1 MSDANPQE
9 LEVLAEASRLLT
21 STLDLAEV
29 LDRLADIARTRL
41 ETDVARIWLLDEEG
55 EVLRLAAHKGR
66 VRSPLPARE
75 QVATRSSLVGWVF
88 THRKPLALADVQQ
101 DRRLEKRD
109 WFKAEGFASLLC
121 VPILLDGDVIGI
133 LSGMTRQ
140 RREFRAPDVALAEAL
155 TASAAVAVRNARLHS
170 ETVRRLAEIEAFQRV
185 ASDTLSS
192 PDVVTAL
199 EAVVREI
206 PALLRSDGAACSRV
220 DPRTGALE
228 TVTTVGAGGRAMQPM
243 RLDPG
248 HGLAGLVLR
257 EKRPLC
263 TDDYFADTRFER
275 PPAVADWA
283 TAEGVVSMITVP
295 VSDAAGEPI
304 ALLWAFNRSA
314 RPFTGRDEA
323 TLTGLARQAALA
335 MDNARL
341 VGDLRRTLEELQAAQ
356 DTLVRGATLRAVGEL
371 AAGAAH
377 HLNNLMA
384 VVLGRSQ
391 LLLYR
396 NRDPEMGSALRTIER
411 AALDAADTVRR
422 IQAFSRAGH
431 GASAAVVDLNDTVRE
446 SIDLTRARW
455 EHEAQVRGA
464 QIELVFEPGALPP
477 VSGRNAELREVLTNL
492 ILNAVDA
499 LPRGGRLLI
508 RTWDE
513 PGRALVSITDSG
525 PGMPEDV
532 RGRAFE
538 PFFTTKGV
546 RRLGL
551 GLAVAYGL
559 VSGHGGDIALESG
572 EGRGTT
578 VTFWI
583 PAEARVE
590 AGAPLGRGGNGGR
603 HGRILVVDDEADV
616 REVLADVLLSHG
628 HSVTL
633 AGGGQE
639 ALACLERD
647 PFDLV
652 ITDLGMPD
660 VNGWDVARAVKSGRQ
675 GLPVL
680 LLTGWADAE
689 EAGVGRVDAVI
700 KKPFDMTKLAAA
712 VSAALG
718 PAVG

>member
-1 MSDANPQE
+1 M
-9 LEVLAEASRLLT
+9 
-21 STLDLAEV
+21 
-29 LDRLADIARTRL
+29 
-41 ETDVARIWLLDEEG
+41 
-55 EVLRLAAHKGR
+55 
-66 VRSPLPARE
+66 
-75 QVATRSSLVGWVF
+75 
-88 THRKPLALADVQQ
+88 
-101 DRRLEKRD
+101 
-109 WFKAEGFASLLC
+109 
-121 VPILLDGDVIGI
+121 
-133 LSGMTRQ
+133 
-140 RREFRAPDVALAEAL
+140 ALAEAL
-155 TASAAVAVRNARLHS
+155 TASAAVAVRNARLYS
-170 ETVRRLAEIEAFQRV
+170 ETVRRLGEIEAFQRV
-185 ASDTLSS
+185 AADTLSS
-192 PDVVTAL
+192 PDPITVL
-199 EAVVREI
+199 DAVVREI
-206 PALLRSDGAACSRV
+206 PGLLHADGAACARLE
-220 DPRTGALE
+220 PRTGALE
-228 TVTTVGAGGRAMQPM
+228 LAADAGTRVRTAAPV
-243 RLDPG
+243 RVDPG
-248 HGLAGLVLR
+248 ERVAALLLR
-257 EKRPLC
+257 EKRALRS
-263 TDDYFADTRFER
+263 DDWQADPRFER
-275 PPAVADWA
+275 PPALADWA
-283 TAEGVVSMITVP
+283 SAEGMVSMITVP
-295 VSDAAGEPI
+295 VTDADGE
-304 ALLWAFNRSA
+304 AVAVLCAFHRTP
-314 RPFTGRDEA
+314 RPFDGRDEA
-323 TLTGLARQAALA
+323 TLTALGRQAALA

-341 VGDLRRTLEELQAAQ
+341 VGDLRRTLDELQAAQ

-396 NRDPEMGSALRTIER
+396 NRDPENGSALRTIER

-422 IQAFSRAGH
+422 IQVFSRAGH
-431 GASAAVVDLNDTVRE
+431 GASAAPVDLNATVRE
-446 SIDLTRARW
+446 SIDLTRSRW

-464 QIELVFEPGALPP
+464 RIDLAFEPGPLPSI
-477 VSGRNAELREVLTNL
+477 SGRNSELREVVTNL

-499 LPRGGRLLI
+499 LPRGRARRPSARWG
-508 RTWDE
+508 E
-513 PGRALVSITDSG
+513 PGRAVVSIADSG
-525 PGMPEDV
+525 PGMSEDV

-559 VSGHGGDIALESG
+559 VSGHGGDIALESA

-578 VTFWI
+578 VVFWV
-583 PAEARVE
+583 PATALEE
-590 AGAPLGRGGNGGR
+590 AGAPPLASNGER

-616 REVLADVLLSHG
+616 REVLADVLLAQG

-647 PFDLV
+647 LFDLV

-680 LLTGWADAE
+680 LLTGWADAV

-712 VSAALG
+712 VNSALATRGVMRISTLFSVSSPRRMKRPMKSG
-718 PAVG
+718 TSIQYLRR

>member
-1 MSDANPQE
+1 MTDPSPQE
-9 LEVLAEASRLLT
+9 LEILAEASRLLT

-29 LDRLADIARTRL
+29 LDHLADIARTRL
-41 ETDVARIWLLDEEG
+41 ETEVARIWLLDEAG
-55 EVLRLAAHKGR
+55 LVLSLAAHKGR

-75 QVATRSSLVGWVF
+75 QVATGSSLVGWVC
-88 THRKPLALADVQQ
+88 TNRRPLALVDVQQ
-101 DRRLEKRD
+101 DPRLEKRA

-121 VPILLDGDVIGI
+121 VPILLGEEVIGI
-133 LSGMTRQ
+133 LSCMTRQ
-140 RREFRAPDVALAEAL
+140 RREFRSPEIALAEAL
-155 TASAAVAVRNARLHS
+155 TASAAVAVRNARLHA

-185 ASDTLSS
+185 AADTLCS

-206 PALLRSDGAACSRV
+206 PILLRSDGAACSRV

-228 TVTTVGAGGRAMQPM
+228 TVTTVGTRVRSLQPL
-243 RLDPG
+243 RLEPG
-248 HGLAGLVLR
+248 HGLAGLALR
-257 EKRPLC
+257 EKRSLR
-263 TDDYFADTRFER
+263 TDDYFADPRFTR
-275 PPAVADWA
+275 PPAIADWA
-283 TAEGVVSMITVP
+283 HAEGIVSMVTVP
-295 VSDAAGEPI
+295 VTDAAGDPI
-304 ALLWAFNRSA
+304 ALLWAFNRSP
-314 RPFTGRDEA
+314 RPFTPRDET
-323 TLTGLARQAALA
+323 TLTGLARQAALV

-431 GASAAVVDLNDTVRE
+431 GASSAPVDLNETVRE
-446 SIDLTRARW
+446 SIDLTRSRW
-455 EHEAQVRGA
+455 EHEAHVRGA
-464 QIELVFEPGALPP
+464 RIEMAFEPGSLPP
-477 VSGRNAELREVLTNL
+477 ISGRKAELREVLASL

-499 LPRGGRLLI
+499 LPRGGRLVI
-508 RTWDE
+508 RTWGE
-513 PGRALVSITDSG
+513 PGRACVSVADSG
-525 PGMPEDV
+525 SGMPEEV

-559 VSGHGGDIALESG
+559 VSTHGGDIALDSG

-583 PAEARVE
+583 PVPVE
-590 AGAPLGRGGNGGR
+590 ADTPSPGRGNGGR
-603 HGRILVVDDEADV
+603 QGRILVVDDEADV

-628 HSVTL
+628 HTVTL

-647 PFDLV
+647 AFDLV

-660 VNGWDVARAVKSGRQ
+660 VNGWDVAHAVKSGRQ

-680 LLTGWADAE
+680 LLTGWADAV

-700 KKPFDMTKLAAA
+700 KKPFDTTKLAAV

-718 PAVG
+718 PAPE

>member
-1 MSDANPQE
+1 MSDVNPQE
-9 LEVLAEASRLLT
+9 LEVLAEASRLLI

-29 LDRLADIARTRL
+29 LDRLADIARNRL
-41 ETDVARIWLLDEEG
+41 ETDVARIWLLDEAG

-66 VRSPLPARE
+66 IRSPLPARE

-140 RREFRAPDVALAEAL
+140 RREFRAPEVALAEAL

-228 TVTTVGAGGRAMQPM
+228 TVTTVGARGRAMQPM

-257 EKRPLC
+257 EKRPLR
-263 TDDYFADTRFER
+263 TDDYFADTRFGR

-283 TAEGVVSMITVP
+283 TAEGVVSVVTVP
-295 VSDAAGEPI
+295 VTDAAGEPI
-304 ALLWAFNRSA
+304 ALLWAFNRSP

-341 VGDLRRTLEELQAAQ
+341 VGDLRHTLEELQAAQ

-384 VVLGRSQ
+384 VVRGRSQ

-431 GASAAVVDLNDTVRE
+431 GAAAPA
-446 SIDLTRARW
+446 SISSPHRAS
-455 EHEAQVRGA
+455 GA
-464 QIELVFEPGALPP
+464 
-477 VSGRNAELREVLTNL
+477 
-492 ILNAVDA
+492 
-499 LPRGGRLLI
+499 
-508 RTWDE
+508 
-513 PGRALVSITDSG
+513 SG
-525 PGMPEDV
+525 PGSRSPTPSQAPT
-532 RGRAFE
+532 GA
-538 PFFTTKGV
+538 TS
-546 RRLGL
+546 RLS
-551 GLAVAYGL
+551 A
-559 VSGHGGDIALESG
+559 
-572 EGRGTT
+572 
-578 VTFWI
+578 
-583 PAEARVE
+583 
-590 AGAPLGRGGNGGR
+590 
-603 HGRILVVDDEADV
+603 
-616 REVLADVLLSHG
+616 
-628 HSVTL
+628 
-633 AGGGQE
+633 
-639 ALACLERD
+639 
-647 PFDLV
+647 
-652 ITDLGMPD
+652 
-660 VNGWDVARAVKSGRQ
+660 ARA
-675 GLPVL
+675 
-680 LLTGWADAE
+680 
-689 EAGVGRVDAVI
+689 
-700 KKPFDMTKLAAA
+700 
-712 VSAALG
+712 
-718 PAVG
+718 PAPP

>member
-1 MSDANPQE
+1 MSDPSPQE
-9 LEVLAEASRLLT
+9 LEVLAEATRLLT

-29 LDRLADIARTRL
+29 LDRLAALARTRL
-41 ETDVARIWLLDEEG
+41 ETEVARIWLLDEAS
-55 EVLRLAAHKGR
+55 EVLRLAAHQGR
-66 VRSPLPARE
+66 IRSPLPATE
-75 QVATRSSLVGWVF
+75 QVATRSSLVGWVL
-88 THRKPLALADVQQ
+88 TNGKPLVLADVQQ
-101 DRRLEKRD
+101 DRRLEKRA

-121 VPILLDGDVIGI
+121 VPILLDEEVIGI
-133 LSGMTRQ
+133 LACMTRE
-140 RREFRAPDVALAEAL
+140 RREFRSPEVALAEAL

-199 EAVVREI
+199 GAVVREI
-206 PALLRSDGAACSRV
+206 PTLLRSDGAACSRV
-220 DPRTGALE
+220 DARTGTLE
-228 TVTTVGAGGRAMQPM
+228 TVTTAGTRVRVAQPV
-243 RLDPG
+243 RLEPG
-248 HGLAGLVLR
+248 HGLAGLALR
-257 EKRPLC
+257 EKRPQR
-263 TDDYFADTRFER
+263 TDDYFADSRFER
-275 PPAVADWA
+275 PPAIAEWA
-283 TAEGVVSMITVP
+283 RAEGVVSMVAVP
-295 VSDAAGEPI
+295 VTDAAGEPI
-304 ALLWAFNRSA
+304 ALLWAFNRSP

-323 TLTGLARQAALA
+323 TLTALARQAALA

-341 VGDLRRTLEELQAAQ
+341 VGDLRGTLEELQAAQ

-396 NRDPEMGSALRTIER
+396 NRDPEMGVALRTIER

-431 GASAAVVDLNDTVRE
+431 GASAAPVDLNETVRE

-464 QIELVFEPGALPP
+464 RIEMTFEPGVLPP
-477 VSGRNAELREVLTNL
+477 ISGRNAELREVLTNL

-499 LPRGGRLLI
+499 LPRGGRLTI
-508 RTWDE
+508 RTWSE
-513 PGRALVSITDSG
+513 PGRAVVSVADSG
-525 PGMPEDV
+525 PGMPAET

-559 VSGHGGDIALESG
+559 VSSHGGDIALESG

-583 PAEARVE
+583 PAAVAAE
-590 AGAPLGRGGNGGR
+590 AGAPAKGAADGER

-616 REVLADVLLSHG
+616 REVLADVLASQG
-628 HSVTL
+628 HTVTL

-639 ALACLERD
+639 ALAYLERD

-675 GLPVL
+675 ELPVL
-680 LLTGWADAE
+680 LLTGWADAVE
-689 EAGVGRVDAVI
+689 TGVGRVDAVI
-700 KKPFDMTKLAAA
+700 KKPFDMTKLAA
-712 VSAALG
+712 VVNAALG
-718 PAVG
+718 PASE

>member
-1 MSDANPQE
+1 MSDPSPQE
-9 LEVLAEASRLLT
+9 LEVLAEATRLLT

-29 LDRLADIARTRL
+29 LDRLAALARTRL
-41 ETDVARIWLLDEEG
+41 ETEVARIWLLDEAG
-55 EVLRLAAHKGR
+55 DVLRLAAHQGR
-66 VRSPLPARE
+66 IRSPLPARE
-75 QVATRSSLVGWVF
+75 QVATRSSLVGWVL
-88 THRKPLALADVQQ
+88 THRKPLVLADVQQ
-101 DRRLEKRD
+101 DRRLEKRA

-121 VPILLDGDVIGI
+121 VPILLDDEVIGI
-133 LSGMTRQ
+133 LACMTREH
-140 RREFRAPDVALAEAL
+140 REFRAPEVALAEAL
-155 TASAAVAVRNARLHS
+155 TASAAVAVRNARLHT
-170 ETVRRLAEIEAFQRV
+170 ETVRRLDEIEAFQRV

-199 EAVVREI
+199 GAVVREI
-206 PALLRSDGAACSRV
+206 PTLLRSDGAACSRV

-228 TVTTVGAGGRAMQPM
+228 TVTTAGTRVRVVQPL
-243 RLDPG
+243 RLEPD
-248 HGLAGLVLR
+248 HGLAGLALR
-257 EKRPLC
+257 EKRPQR
-263 TDDYFADTRFER
+263 TDDYFADPRFAR
-275 PPAVADWA
+275 PPAIAEWA
-283 TAEGVVSMITVP
+283 RAEGVVSMVAVP
-295 VSDAAGEPI
+295 VTDAAGEPI
-304 ALLWAFNRSA
+304 ALIWAFNRTP
-314 RPFTGRDEA
+314 RPFTARDEA
-323 TLTGLARQAALA
+323 TLTALARQAALA

-396 NRDPEMGSALRTIER
+396 NREPEMGAALRTIER

-431 GASAAVVDLNDTVRE
+431 GASAVPVDLNETVRE
-446 SIDLTRARW
+446 SIELTRARW

-464 QIELVFEPGALPP
+464 RIELAFEPGAVPAI
-477 VSGRNAELREVLTNL
+477 SGRNAELREVVTNL

-499 LPRGGRLLI
+499 LPGGGRLTI
-508 RTWDE
+508 RTWGE
-513 PGRALVSITDSG
+513 PGRAVVSVADSG
-525 PGMPEDV
+525 AGMPEET

-583 PAEARVE
+583 PAATGDE
-590 AGAPLGRGGNGGR
+590 AGAPAKAAADGER

-616 REVLADVLLSHG
+616 REVLADVLGSQG
-628 HSVTL
+628 HTVTL

-639 ALACLERD
+639 ALAYLERD

-689 EAGVGRVDAVI
+689 EAGAGRVDAVI

-712 VSAALG
+712 VNAALG
-718 PAVG
+718 PASE

>member
-1 MSDANPQE
+1 M
-9 LEVLAEASRLLT
+9 V
-21 STLDLAEV
+21 
-29 LDRLADIARTRL
+29 
-41 ETDVARIWLLDEEG
+41 
-55 EVLRLAAHKGR
+55 
-66 VRSPLPARE
+66 
-75 QVATRSSLVGWVF
+75 
-88 THRKPLALADVQQ
+88 
-101 DRRLEKRD
+101 
-109 WFKAEGFASLLC
+109 
-121 VPILLDGDVIGI
+121 
-133 LSGMTRQ
+133 
-140 RREFRAPDVALAEAL
+140 
-155 TASAAVAVRNARLHS
+155 
-170 ETVRRLAEIEAFQRV
+170 
-185 ASDTLSS
+185 
-192 PDVVTAL
+192 
-199 EAVVREI
+199 
-206 PALLRSDGAACSRV
+206 
-220 DPRTGALE
+220 
-228 TVTTVGAGGRAMQPM
+228 
-243 RLDPG
+243 
-248 HGLAGLVLR
+248 
-257 EKRPLC
+257 
-263 TDDYFADTRFER
+263 
-275 PPAVADWA
+275 
-283 TAEGVVSMITVP
+283 TVP
-295 VSDAAGEPI
+295 VTDAAGEPI
-304 ALLWAFNRSA
+304 ALLWAFNRSP

-323 TLTGLARQAALA
+323 TLTALARPAALA

-431 GASAAVVDLNDTVRE
+431 GGSAALVDLNDTVRE

-492 ILNAVDA
+492 ILNAADA

-508 RTWDE
+508 RTWGE

-546 RRLGL
+546 RRLAL
-551 GLAVAYGL
+551 GLAVAAA
-559 VSGHGGDIALESG
+559 V
-572 EGRGTT
+572 
-578 VTFWI
+578 
-583 PAEARVE
+583 AEA
-590 AGAPLGRGGNGGR
+590 AALPGSGGNGGR

-616 REVLADVLLSHG
+616 REVLADLLLSHG

-639 ALACLERD
+639 ALACLARD

-660 VNGWDVARAVKSGRQ
+660 VNGWDVARAVKSGRR

-680 LLTGWADAE
+680 LLTGWADAV

-718 PAVG
+718 PPSERSGEGSGA

>member
-1 MSDANPQE
+1 
-9 LEVLAEASRLLT
+9 
-21 STLDLAEV
+21 
-29 LDRLADIARTRL
+29 
-41 ETDVARIWLLDEEG
+41 
-55 EVLRLAAHKGR
+55 
-66 VRSPLPARE
+66 
-75 QVATRSSLVGWVF
+75 
-88 THRKPLALADVQQ
+88 
-101 DRRLEKRD
+101 
-109 WFKAEGFASLLC
+109 
-121 VPILLDGDVIGI
+121 
-133 LSGMTRQ
+133 
-140 RREFRAPDVALAEAL
+140 
-155 TASAAVAVRNARLHS
+155 
-170 ETVRRLAEIEAFQRV
+170 
-185 ASDTLSS
+185 
-192 PDVVTAL
+192 
-199 EAVVREI
+199 VVREI
-206 PALLRSDGAACSRV
+206 PALLGSDAAAGSRV
-220 DPRTGALE
+220 DPRTGTLE
-228 TVTTVGAGGRAMQPM
+228 TVTTVGARVPAVQPR
-243 RLDPG
+243 RLERG
-248 HGLAGLVLR
+248 HGLAGLALR
-257 EKRPLC
+257 EKRPFR
-263 TDDYFADTRFER
+263 TDDYLADERFER
-275 PPAVADWA
+275 PPALAEWA
-283 TAEGVVSMITVP
+283 AAEGVVSMVTAP
-295 VSDAAGEPI
+295 VTDAGGEPI
-304 ALLWAFNRSA
+304 ALLWAFNHSP
-314 RPFTGRDEA
+314 RPFTPRDEA
-323 TLTGLARQAALA
+323 TLAALAGQAALA

-431 GASAAVVDLNDTVRE
+431 GATATLVDLNETVRE

-464 QIELVFEPGALPP
+464 QIELAFEPGTPP
-477 VSGRNAELREVLTNL
+477 RISGRNAELREVLTNL

-499 LPRGGRLLI
+499 LPRGGRLVI
-508 RTWDE
+508 RTWGE
-513 PGRALVSITDSG
+513 PGRALVSVTDSG
-525 PGMPEDV
+525 PGMSDDV

-583 PAEARVE
+583 PAEASVE
-590 AGAPLGRGGNGGR
+590 ADVGRVGGNGGR

-680 LLTGWADAE
+680 LLTGWADAV

-700 KKPFDMTKLAAA
+700 RKPFDMTKLAAA

-718 PAVG
+718 PAAG

>member
-1 MSDANPQE
+1 MIDPSPQE
-9 LEVLAEASRLLT
+9 VEILAEASRLLT
-21 STLDLAEV
+21 STLDLTEV
-29 LDRLADIARTRL
+29 LDRLAQIAHRRL
-41 ETDVARIWLLDEEG
+41 ETDVARIWLLDDSG
-55 EVLRLAAHKGR
+55 EVLRLAAHRGR
-66 VRSPLPARE
+66 IRAPLPARE
-75 QVATRSSLVGWVF
+75 HVATRSSLVGWVLA
-88 THRKPLALADVQQ
+88 HRKPLSLTDVQQ
-101 DRRLEKRD
+101 DPRLEKRA
-109 WFKAEGFASLLC
+109 WFKAEGFVSLLC
-121 VPILLDGDVIGI
+121 VPILLDDAVSGI
-133 LSGMTRQ
+133 LSCMTRE
-140 RREFRAPDVALAEAL
+140 RREFTAAEMALAEAL
-155 TASAAVAVRNARLHS
+155 TASAALAIRNARLYS
-170 ETVRRLAEIEAFQRV
+170 DTVRRLAEIEAFQRV
-185 ASDTLSS
+185 AADTLAS
-192 PDVVTAL
+192 PDLTTVL

-206 PALLRSDGAACSRV
+206 PRLLHVDGAACLRLE
-220 DPRTGALE
+220 PATGALALAADAGTRVRRVTALRLE
-228 TVTTVGAGGRAMQPM
+228 PGERPATV
-243 RLDPG
+243 
-248 HGLAGLVLR
+248 LVAD
-257 EKRPLC
+257 KRPLRS
-263 TDDYFADTRFER
+263 DDWQEDPRFGETAAFAG
-275 PPAVADWA
+275 WA
-283 TAEGVVSMITVP
+283 RDEGIVSLLAVP
-295 VSDAAGEPI
+295 VTDAGGEAI
-304 ALLWAFNRSA
+304 AALCAFHRSP
-314 RPFTGRDEA
+314 RPFDGGDEA
-323 TLTGLARQAALA
+323 TLTGLGRQAALA

-341 VGDLRRTLEELQAAQ
+341 VGDLRRTLDELQAAQ

-384 VVLGRSQ
+384 VVLGRTQ

-396 NRDPEMGSALRTIER
+396 NRDPENGPALRTIER

-431 GASAAVVDLNDTVRE
+431 GASAAPLDLNATVRE
-446 SIDLTRARW
+446 SIDLTRSRW

-464 QIELVFEPGALPP
+464 KIELTFEPGTLPS
-477 VSGRNAELREVLTNL
+477 VSGRNSELREVITNL

-499 LPRGGRLLI
+499 MPQGGRLTI
-508 RTWDE
+508 RTWGE
-513 PGRALVSITDSG
+513 PGRAVVSVADSG

-559 VSGHGGDIALESG
+559 VSGHGGDIALDSS

-578 VTFWI
+578 VVFWV
-583 PAEARVE
+583 PATTVVE
-590 AGAPLGRGGNGGR
+590 TPAPAASGDGER

-616 REVLADVLLSHG
+616 REVLADVLHAQG

-660 VNGWDVARAVKSGRQ
+660 VNGWDVARAVKAGRE

-680 LLTGWADAE
+680 LLTGWSDAVE
-689 EAGVGRVDAVI
+689 SGVGRVDAVI

-712 VSAALG
+712 VNAALKSE
-718 PAVG
+718 A